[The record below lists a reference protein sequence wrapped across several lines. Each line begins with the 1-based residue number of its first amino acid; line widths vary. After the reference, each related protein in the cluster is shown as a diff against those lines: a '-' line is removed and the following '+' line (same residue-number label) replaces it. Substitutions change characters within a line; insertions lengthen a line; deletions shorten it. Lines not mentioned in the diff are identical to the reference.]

1 MSYIPTPGEI
11 KGNND
16 RNRHEQAVKSL
27 KEQLIKALQQSKFE
41 VTINCTYDEAVI
53 DEVKVEFRKSGW
65 RLEKTCQARSDTS
78 FKITQL

>member
-1 MSYIPTPGEI
+1 MSHIPTPGEV

-16 RNRHEQAVKSL
+16 RNRHKQAVKHL
-27 KEQLIKALQQSKFE
+27 QEQLIKALQQSKFE
-41 VTINCTYDEAVI
+41 VAVNCTYDEAVI

-65 RLEKTCQARSDTS
+65 RLEKTSQARSDTY